1 MHALILSV
9 VLPLLPTQAAP
20 PADAPQ
26 KSRVQHVDFAETDV
40 INGSVDGPA
49 DSLVTITKRPVFGP
63 LLEVRANF
71 NDKLLQSASEM

>member
-20 PADAPQ
+20 SAEAQQ
-26 KSRVQHVDFAETDV
+26 KPRIQHVDFAETDV

-49 DSLVTITKRPVFGP
+49 DVLITTPPRSGFASLLK
-63 LLEVRANF
+63 VRANF